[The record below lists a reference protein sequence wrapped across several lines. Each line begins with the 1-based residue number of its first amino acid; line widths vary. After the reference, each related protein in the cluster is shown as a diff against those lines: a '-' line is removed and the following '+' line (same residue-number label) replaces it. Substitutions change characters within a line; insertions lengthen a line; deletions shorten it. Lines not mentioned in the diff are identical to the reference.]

1 MGKVS
6 ELSMLVDE
14 LKKCGETLIGISEEL
29 TELFSSAE
37 LEKQPVK
44 KSAAKKKESEP
55 PAEKELT
62 LEEAFL
68 RLEEVTRALEDEN
81 ISLEESFAVYQK
93 GMELLKYCNES
104 IDKVEKK
111 VLVLNGEGK
120 LDEF

>member
-1 MGKVS
+1 M
-6 ELSMLVDE
+6 
-14 LKKCGETLIGISEEL
+14 ET
-29 TELFSSAE
+29 
-37 LEKQPVK
+37 
-44 KSAAKKKESEP
+44 
-55 PAEKELT
+55 AEKELT

-68 RLEEVTRALEDEN
+68 RLEEGTRALE
-81 ISLEESFAVYQK
+81 ESFTVYQK

>member
-1 MGKVS
+1 MA
-6 ELSMLVDE
+6 
-14 LKKCGETLIGISEEL
+14 EERM
-29 TELFSSAE
+29 
-37 LEKQPVK
+37 
-44 KSAAKKKESEP
+44 
-55 PAEKELT
+55 T
-62 LEEAFL
+62 LEEAFA
-68 RLEEVTRALEDEN
+68 RLEQVTKTLEDEN